1 MRLWSDASLLS
12 SRFSSTGPHFHL
24 VFSRACAVPAYLCVS
39 KTRRYTLYSK
49 NSSCLVGIL
58 FFFFSY
64 GSIFSAVFG
73 PKLGMRAMVQCRFS
87 WGYVQ
92 IDILF
97 ETSLLRFSN
106 LTSTLLFKITD
117 THIDTMLLHSQVF
130 WMYSRR
136 KVFWSS
142 TRSLGGKPWLPFLIN
157 LMILWV
163 SSSLHYFP
171 SRWVSMIQINVY

>member
-1 MRLWSDASLLS
+1 MLLYYHHASLVLVLIFIRFFLEHAPFQLICASQKHEDIRYILKIVPVLS
-12 SRFSSTGPHFHL
+12 EFS
-24 VFSRACAVPAYLCVS
+24 
-39 KTRRYTLYSK
+39 
-49 NSSCLVGIL
+49 

-117 THIDTMLLHSQVF
+117 THIGTMLLHSQVF
-130 WMYSRR
+130 
-136 KVFWSS
+136 
-142 TRSLGGKPWLPFLIN
+142 
-157 LMILWV
+157 
-163 SSSLHYFP
+163 
-171 SRWVSMIQINVY
+171 